1 MMARVVDKI
10 IVCNELRTCEV
21 NNAKESFNALFHKW
35 TVVTEEDG
43 TTYPCAIVENADTG
57 IVKIVVAESVK
68 FLDDKAEEYF
78 FIPEDKPRRGSI
90 NIFDDD
96 DD

>member
-1 MMARVVDKI
+1 MARVTDKMI
-10 IVCNELRTCEV
+10 ICNELRPCEV

-43 TTYPCAIVENADTG
+43 TTYPCAIVENTDTG
-57 IVKIVVAESVK
+57 TVNIVVAESVK
-68 FLDDKAEEYF
+68 FLDDKADEYF
-78 FIPEDKPRRGSI
+78 SFPEEGNAPSHI
-90 NIFDDD
+90 SIFDDD